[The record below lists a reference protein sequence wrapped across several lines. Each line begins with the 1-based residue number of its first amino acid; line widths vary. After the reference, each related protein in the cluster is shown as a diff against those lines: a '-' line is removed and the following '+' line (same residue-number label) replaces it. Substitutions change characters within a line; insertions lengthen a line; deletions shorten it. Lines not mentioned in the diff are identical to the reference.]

1 MGLYVSSKVIE
12 DNWSPQAYFLLR
24 GKSIDNALNLL
35 PLLTNTSS
43 ARLSK
48 NHSLQSSFTK
58 SL

>member
-12 DNWSPQAYFLLR
+12 DNWSPHAYFLLR

-48 NHSLQSSFTK
+48 NRSL
-58 SL
+58 